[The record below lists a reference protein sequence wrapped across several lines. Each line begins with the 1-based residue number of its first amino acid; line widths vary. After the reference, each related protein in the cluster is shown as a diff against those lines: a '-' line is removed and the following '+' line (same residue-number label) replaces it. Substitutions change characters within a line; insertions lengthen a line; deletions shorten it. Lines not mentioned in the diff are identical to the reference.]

1 MILIPLLYTVFL
13 EQDDMESAKLPQKSS
28 SIGNFENL
36 HKDNQGIH
44 LDSKHCREFLN
55 FLSA

>member
-28 SIGNFENL
+28 SIGNVENL
-36 HKDNQGIH
+36 HKDN
-44 LDSKHCREFLN
+44 
-55 FLSA
+55 